1 LSENNSPRID
11 SCIQKIQNE
20 TKTKTISKT
29 KPKQKIKTNVK
40 TDKND
45 KSKTINKNGWLF
57 RLNDRI
63 GLIPVFGSLQF
74 ILKAA
79 GDRNQVKYLI

>member
-1 LSENNSPRID
+1 VHT
-11 SCIQKIQNE
+11 KIQNE

-45 KSKTINKNGWLF
+45 KPKTINKNGWLF